1 MASSSRLREGMVS
14 LTVGEFEAWTATD
27 GSLSNVAGMGDEGE
41 AGGQRQVTGTF

>member
-1 MASSSRLREGMVS
+1 MVS

-41 AGGQRQVTGTF
+41 ARGQRQVTGTF